1 MKPTQQQAADAV
13 HAERAVDVVEVDQDS
28 NASTELVRFQS
39 QVSNW
44 SGPDLSLSSSQLIH
58 SSKATLISLT
68 EHTNDGGGGSSNSC
82 SKNTK
87 PSLFMYL
94 FDNQLVLCSNGY
106 FNTLVYYRRFDLAY
120 LSFTTRQNNFIF
132 SSDHQNDTDGYKG
145 PQSPLPAPPNKG
157 RIEVHVKGRQ
167 LRQQWR
173 YLLNLEIGF
182 AKIKRQHK
190 EDDEEDEGGFR
201 IAEDI
206 CNFIRTMNK
215 VT

>member
-1 MKPTQQQAADAV
+1 MDCIEINKAKNEVKEPPQ
-13 HAERAVDVVEVDQDS
+13 ERAVDVEVVKDAGS
-28 NASTELVRFQS
+28 ELVRFQS
-39 QVSNW
+39 QISNW
-44 SGPDLSLSSSQLIH
+44 TGPDLSMASSQLIH

-68 EHTNDGGGGSSNSC
+68 DNISS
-82 SKNTK
+82 KQGQK
-87 PSLFMYL
+87 RVDSLFMYL

-120 LSFTTRQNNFIF
+120 LSFTLSQNNFIF
-132 SSDHQNDTDGYKG
+132 SSDHQDSSKEGYKG
-145 PQSPLPAPPNKG
+145 PQSPLPAPPNNG

-167 LRQQWR
+167 SRQQWR

-190 EDDEEDEGGFR
+190 EDDQRHEDPFR

-206 CNFIRTMNK
+206 CNFIRTIK